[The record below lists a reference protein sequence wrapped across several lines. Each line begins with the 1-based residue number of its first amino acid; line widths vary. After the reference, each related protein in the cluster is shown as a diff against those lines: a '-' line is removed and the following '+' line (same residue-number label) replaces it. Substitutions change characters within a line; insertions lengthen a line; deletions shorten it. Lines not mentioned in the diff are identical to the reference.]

1 MYALAFLLIVAVVP
15 LTWAVTL
22 VQEVSLGDTAILKC
36 PSNDE
41 NHRFQFWQLHTE
53 NLVISPTNHY
63 NKDKYKYD
71 VLTGKL
77 HIRGVSSNE
86 HGLYT
91 CVCKHITDNSF
102 FSETVELLVK
112 RDWEDVYETDPFTN
126 VFRITMTVVL
136 LIILAALVF
145 VIYNTWLDRTARF
158 RALATDEESPDEAG
172 SSHRTPGT
180 NLRPLTSLD
189 SHGLDTELPRPP
201 SFTDIRLNNTGI

>member
-1 MYALAFLLIVAVVP
+1 MYELAFLLVVAVIP

-22 VQEVSLGDTAILKC
+22 VQEVSLGETAILKC
-36 PSNDE
+36 PSNDD
-41 NHRFQFWQLHTE
+41 NHRFQFWQLQTE
-53 NLVISPTNHY
+53 NLVIGPTNHF

-126 VFRITMTVVL
+126 VFRITLTVVL

-145 VIYNTWLDRTARF
+145 VIYNSWLDRTARF

-172 SSHRTPGT
+172 SSHRTAGT
-180 NLRPLTSLD
+180 NLRPLTSLYT
-189 SHGLDTELPRPP
+189 HY
-201 SFTDIRLNNTGI
+201 F